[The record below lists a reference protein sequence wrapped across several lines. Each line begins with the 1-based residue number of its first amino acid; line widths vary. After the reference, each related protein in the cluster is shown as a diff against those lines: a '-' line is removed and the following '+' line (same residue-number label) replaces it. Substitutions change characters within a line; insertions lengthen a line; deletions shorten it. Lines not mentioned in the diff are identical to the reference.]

1 MYHRYIYNKKGI
13 IDKDVKYAHIYAI
26 IKTGANRDPVLKRG
40 LAHFVEH
47 MSLSY
52 DKYRRSDLL
61 KSRSQKLIL
70 PDNYLFSGT
79 TDYDYTILKIMTDDN
94 LSRTKEALILLREM
108 TKITFYKKYF
118 FEAVRNEILLEYEHR
133 YDNMI
138 QTQKAVSVLTNN
150 DINYLPIG
158 TIDSI
163 KSVCFEDVIDYVK
176 RTYMPENI
184 SLFVV
189 SSFSNDEISA
199 IIDEEWEGNFENSLN
214 YKFFKLNSSNSNNSY
229 YVYFKK
235 RNLNFSSEEKAILFL
250 FFHLLTQVIIE
261 ECRILG
267 LKCENFRIV
276 NKNICDKNG
285 FIGLKFKL
293 PYADSEKSAELA
305 LKVYNRINQSTLD
318 RKLIKNTFK
327 ILTKEFNK
335 KLKKTFDDIFYFSLY
350 NFVYN
355 ESTAKP
361 EKQDLHY
368 LKKDI
373 LNGNAFKKLYNMFES
388 TLYFFVKG
396 N

>member
-1 MYHRYIYNKKGI
+1 MYLFGGETFNMYHRYIYNKKGI
-13 IDKDVKYAHIYAI
+13 IDRGVKYAHIYAI
-26 IKTGANRDPVLKRG
+26 IKAGANRDPVLKRG

-47 MSLSY
+47 MCLSY
-52 DKYRRSDLL
+52 DKYKRSDLL
-61 KSRSQKLIL
+61 KNRSQKLIL

-79 TDYDYTILKIMTDDN
+79 TDYGYTILKIMTDDN
-94 LSRTKEALILLREM
+94 LSRIKEALILLREM
-108 TKITFYKKYF
+108 TKITFYKRYF
-118 FEAVRNEILLEYEHR
+118 FEAERNEILLEYEHR
-133 YDNMI
+133 YDNII
-138 QTQKAVSVLTNN
+138 QTQKAVSVLTND

-163 KSVCFEDVIDYVK
+163 RSVCFEDVIDYVK
-176 RTYMPENI
+176 RNYMPENI

-199 IIDEEWEGNFENSLN
+199 IIDEEWEENFENSLN
-214 YKFFKLNSSNSNNSY
+214 YKFFKLNSSNSDNSY
-229 YVYFKK
+229 YVYLKK
-235 RNLNFSSEEKAILFL
+235 RNLNFSNEEKAILFL
-250 FFHLLTQVIIE
+250 FFHLLAQVIIE

-305 LKVYNRINQSTLD
+305 LKVYNRIKQSTLD

-335 KLKKTFDDIFYFSLY
+335 KLKKHLTIYFILVCITLFMMSQQQ
-350 NFVYN
+350 N
-355 ESTAKP
+355 
-361 EKQDLHY
+361 
-368 LKKDI
+368 LKSKI
-373 LNGNAFKKLYNMFES
+373 YII
-388 TLYFFVKG
+388 
-396 N
+396 